1 MPYIGLGIHVI
12 IALFFAIHALKT
24 GRNLFWLIVL
34 FSFPLLGS
42 IVYFVVEFYPDM
54 RSSRSARSAASSVAK
69 FVDPT
74 RDLREARKEFDL
86 ANTVATRMQLARAL
100 MAARQYEEAITHL
113 SDSLTAQH
121 VSDPDILN
129 MLAQANM
136 ETGVAAG
143 TAAALSKLIDARPE
157 RNTGDTALLLA
168 RALGASNSPDA
179 DAAFQ
184 HALATSSGAEA
195 KLRYGQWLAGQQK
208 LPEATLQFEQICS
221 DAKHWPPHTMSLN
234 KEWLRS
240 AKSALAELNSVR

>member
-86 ANTVATRMQLARAL
+86 ANTVATRMQLAR
-100 MAARQYEEAITHL
+100 
-113 SDSLTAQH
+113 
-121 VSDPDILN
+121 
-129 MLAQANM
+129 
-136 ETGVAAG
+136 
-143 TAAALSKLIDARPE
+143 
-157 RNTGDTALLLA
+157 
-168 RALGASNSPDA
+168 
-179 DAAFQ
+179 
-184 HALATSSGAEA
+184 
-195 KLRYGQWLAGQQK
+195 
-208 LPEATLQFEQICS
+208 
-221 DAKHWPPHTMSLN
+221 
-234 KEWLRS
+234 
-240 AKSALAELNSVR
+240 